1 MIRRRSNPS
10 KDMIIGT
17 INDDIRIIDKE
28 DIMAMFNNQKDGT
41 RAKFRI
47 FR

>member
-10 KDMIIGT
+10 KDMIIGN

-28 DIMAMFNNQKDGT
+28 DIMTMFNNQKDGT

>member
-10 KDMIIGT
+10 KDMIIGN